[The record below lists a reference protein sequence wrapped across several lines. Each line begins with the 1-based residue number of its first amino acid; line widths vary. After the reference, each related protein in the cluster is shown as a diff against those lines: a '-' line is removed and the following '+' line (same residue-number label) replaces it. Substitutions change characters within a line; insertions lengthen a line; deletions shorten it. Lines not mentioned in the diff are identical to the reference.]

1 MTHIHIEYPFLSTS
15 YMIDVVGP
23 QWTSKENRVDVATIN
38 IYKTWFEK
46 KKKKKKKIHKSS
58 NYAKPGSQS
67 KKCAK

>member
-1 MTHIHIEYPFLSTS
+1 
-15 YMIDVVGP
+15 MINVVGP
-23 QWTSKENRVDVATIN
+23 RWTSKENRVDVATIN

-46 KKKKKKKIHKSS
+46 KKKKKKIHKSS